1 MTTMNLNARISL
13 RLSFAGAAVLAC
25 LAASFSTLA
34 QDFSAADVA
43 RNRAIAA
50 SPRAIEVFPW
60 LARGVTS
67 PGQPTSAAAR
77 SIRAD
82 RFRNRALASSPRM
95 IEEFPELDRRVEA
108 VRAGAASPLHSG
120 LPGNRGIAASPRA
133 IEEFPALRR
142 LEGGPAGAGAFQI
155 APLK

>member
-13 RLSFAGAAVLAC
+13 RLSLAGAGGLAC
-25 LAASFSTLA
+25 LAASSLARA
-34 QDFSAADVA
+34 QDFGIAEVA

-50 SPRAIEVFPW
+50 SPRAIEAFPW

-95 IEEFPELDRRVEA
+95 IEEFPELDRPVEA
-108 VRAGAASPLHSG
+108 VRAGSASPWHSG
-120 LPGNRGIAASPRA
+120 LPGNRGIASSPRA

-142 LEGGPAGAGAFQI
+142 LEGGAAGVSGFQV